1 MQSCNKAHD
10 DGRIERAKQE
20 YQKKKLVN
28 AVHLDTFCG
37 EMQYA
42 VNEIRSQN
50 HDINFMKE
58 KLNDTDIKFAEMLH
72 TQMEMEV

>member
-1 MQSCNKAHD
+1 
-10 DGRIERAKQE
+10 
-20 YQKKKLVN
+20 
-28 AVHLDTFCG
+28 
-37 EMQYA
+37 MQYA

-72 TQMEMEV
+72 SQMEMEV